1 MYLGCRNEHDESMD
15 TPLSFK
21 SFLEFGER
29 RGEFKKT
36 RSRTHEKGAKR
47 NLIGVYIACSGRN
60 KPRYQ
65 TNRA

>member
-1 MYLGCRNEHDESMD
+1 MCLGRRNGHDESMS

-21 SFLEFGER
+21 SFLGFGER
-29 RGEFKKT
+29 RGVLKKT
-36 RSRTHEKGAKR
+36 RSRTHEKGVKS

-60 KPRYQ
+60 EPRYQ